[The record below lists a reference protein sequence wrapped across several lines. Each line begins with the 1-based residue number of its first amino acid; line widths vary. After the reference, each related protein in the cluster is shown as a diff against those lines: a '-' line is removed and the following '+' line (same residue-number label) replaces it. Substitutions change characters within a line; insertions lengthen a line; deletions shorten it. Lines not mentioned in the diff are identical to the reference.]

1 MKRKYAIL
9 LTALVLVS
17 SCTKEQTDYIKVAG
31 IVDGDIFT
39 IKAAVAGKI
48 EALNIKEGLPVKK
61 GDVLIEINSDKLL
74 NQLDG
79 LSIRKKEIYVNRK
92 KINNKTN
99 LLKSNLKY
107 WKQQV
112 ERFQRLREKESI
124 SGDKLEKAEL
134 QLEEVETSLFDAQ
147 QSLSS
152 LSIQSE
158 NISNQEQHLKL
169 LLEDHV
175 ISSPVSGD
183 VLEKFLSEG
192 EIVFPGAAVADILD
206 KESLYVEAFIEG
218 EEISQ
223 LELGQEIFILLDGLG
238 EKTFSGRISYFGR
251 KAEFSPKYI
260 ISEKERK
267 SLLYQVKIRID
278 KDHKFF
284 KIGMPVTVQIK
295 K

>member
-1 MKRKYAIL
+1 MRKKYLIFFC
-9 LTALVLVS
+9 ALVLVP

-39 IKAAVAGKI
+39 VKAAVAGKI

-61 GDVLIEINSDKLL
+61 GDVLIEVNNEKVI

-79 LSIRKKEIYVNRK
+79 LTIRKKEIYVNRK
-92 KINNKTN
+92 KINNKIK

-134 QLEEVETSLFDAQ
+134 KLEEMETSLFDAQ

-175 ISSPVSGD
+175 ISSPVSGV

-192 EIVFPGAAVADILD
+192 EIVFPGAAAADILD
-206 KESLYVEAFIEG
+206 KESLFVEVFIEG

-223 LELGQEIFILLDGLG
+223 LELGQEISILLDGLG

-260 ISEKERK
+260 ISEKERR

>member
-1 MKRKYAIL
+1 MRKKYMIL
-9 LTALVLVS
+9 FCALVLVS
-17 SCTKEQTDYIKVAG
+17 SCTKEQADYTKVAG
-31 IVDGDIFT
+31 IVDGDIIT
-39 IKAAVAGKI
+39 VKAAVAGEI

-61 GDVLIEINSDKLL
+61 DNVLIEINSDKLL
-74 NQLDG
+74 NQLEG
-79 LSIRKKEIYVNRK
+79 LSIRKKEINVDRK
-92 KINNKTN
+92 KINNKIK

-152 LSIQSE
+152 LSIKSE

-169 LLEDHV
+169 LLEDH
-175 ISSPVSGD
+175 IITSPVAGV

-192 EIVFPGAAVADILD
+192 EIVFPGTAVADILD
-206 KESLYVEAFIEG
+206 IESLYVEAFIEG

-223 LELGQEIFILLDGLG
+223 LELGQEISILLDGLE
-238 EKTFSGRISYFGR
+238 EKVFSGRISYFGR

-278 KDHKFF
+278 KDREFF

>member
-1 MKRKYAIL
+1 MRKKYVML
-9 LTALVLVS
+9 FFALILVS

-39 IKAAVAGKI
+39 VKAAVVGKI
-48 EALNIKEGLPVKK
+48 EVMNIEEGLPVKK
-61 GDVLIEINSDKLL
+61 ADILIEINSDKLL
-74 NQLDG
+74 NQLEG
-79 LSIRKKEIYVNRK
+79 LSIRKKEINVNRK
-92 KINNKTN
+92 KTNNKIK
-99 LLKSNLKY
+99 LLKSNLAY

-158 NISNQEQHLKL
+158 NINNQEQHLKL

-175 ISSPVSGD
+175 ITSPVSGV

-206 KESLYVEAFIEG
+206 IESLYVEAFIEG
-218 EEISQ
+218 EEIAQ
-223 LELGQEIFILLDGLG
+223 LELGQEISVLLDGMG
-238 EKTFSGRISYFGR
+238 EKVFSGRISYFGR

-267 SLLYQVKIRID
+267 SLLYQIKIRID
-278 KDHKFF
+278 NGHKFF

>member
-1 MKRKYAIL
+1 MKRKYVIL
-9 LTALVLVS
+9 FCALVLVF
-17 SCTKEQTDYIKVAG
+17 SCTKEQTDYTKAAG
-31 IVDGDIFT
+31 IVDGDIIT
-39 IKAAVAGKI
+39 VKAAVAGEI
-48 EALNIKEGLPVKK
+48 EALHIEEGLPVKK
-61 GDVLIEINSDKLL
+61 GDVLVEVNNDKLL
-74 NQLDG
+74 NQLEG
-79 LSIRKKEIYVNRK
+79 LSIRKKEIKVNRK
-92 KINNKTN
+92 KINNKIK
-99 LLKSNLKY
+99 LLKSKLKY

-175 ISSPVSGD
+175 ITSPVSGV

-192 EIVFPGAAVADILD
+192 EVVFPGGAVADILD
-206 KESLYVEAFIEG
+206 KDSLYVEAFIEG

-223 LELGQEIFILLDGLG
+223 LELGQEISILLDGMG
-238 EKTFSGRISYFGR
+238 EKVFSGRISYFGR

-260 ISEKERK
+260 ISEKERR

-278 KDHKFF
+278 KDREFF

>member
-1 MKRKYAIL
+1 MRKKYLIFFC
-9 LTALVLVS
+9 ALVLVS

-39 IKAAVAGKI
+39 VKVAVAGEI

-61 GDVLIEINSDKLL
+61 GDVLIVVNSEKVI

-92 KINNKTN
+92 KINNKIK

-107 WKQQV
+107 WNQQV
-112 ERFQRLREKESI
+112 ERFQRLWEKESI

-175 ISSPVSGD
+175 ITSPVLGV

-206 KESLYVEAFIEG
+206 IESLYVEAFIEG

-223 LELGQEIFILLDGLG
+223 LELGQEISILLDGME
-238 EKTFSGRISYFGR
+238 EKVFSGRISYFGR

-260 ISEKERK
+260 ISEKERR

-278 KDHKFF
+278 TDREFF

>member
-9 LTALVLVS
+9 LTALILIS
-17 SCTKEQTDYIKVAG
+17 GCAKEQTDYTKAAG
-31 IVDGDIFT
+31 IVDGDIIT
-39 IKAAVAGKI
+39 IKAAVAGEI
-48 EALNIKEGLPVKK
+48 EALHIEEGLPVKK
-61 GDVLIEINSDKLL
+61 GDVLVEVNNDKLL
-74 NQLDG
+74 NQLEG
-79 LSIRKKEIYVNRK
+79 LSIRKKEIKVNRK
-92 KINNKTN
+92 KINNKIK
-99 LLKSNLKY
+99 LLKSKLKY

-169 LLEDHV
+169 LLEDH
-175 ISSPVSGD
+175 IITSPVSGV

-192 EIVFPGAAVADILD
+192 EVVFPGGAVADILD

-223 LELGQEIFILLDGLG
+223 LELGQEISILLDGMG
-238 EKTFSGRISYFGR
+238 EKVFSGRISYFGR

-267 SLLYQVKIRID
+267 SLLYQVKIRIE
-278 KDHKFF
+278 KDREFF

>member
-1 MKRKYAIL
+1 MRKKYLIFFC
-9 LTALVLVS
+9 ALVLVP
-17 SCTKEQTDYIKVAG
+17 SCTKEQPDYIKVAG

-39 IKAAVAGKI
+39 VKAAVAGKI
-48 EALNIKEGLPVKK
+48 ETLNIKEGLPVKK
-61 GDVLIEINSDKLL
+61 GDVLIVVNSDKLL

-92 KINNKTN
+92 KINNKIK

-134 QLEEVETSLFDAQ
+134 KLEEMETSLFDAQ

-158 NISNQEQHLKL
+158 NISNQEQHLEL

-192 EIVFPGAAVADILD
+192 ETVFPGAAVADILD

-223 LELGQEIFILLDGLG
+223 LELGQEISILLDGLG

-260 ISEKERK
+260 ISEKERR